1 MSGIAALRSVLV
13 DDAALIAL
21 VPPERIAAGV
31 LPLNTTLPFIEL
43 SSVSVVDMNIPTP
56 GATQFVAERVRAAVV
71 AANDPE
77 LREVFAAM
85 KRAGGGQLYPVVTGI
100 SGVTIFTAGAGPD
113 IVNEQAHLYQKNMDW
128 MVRYTETR

>member
-21 VPPERIAAGV
+21 VPATKIVSGPA
-31 LPLNTTLPFIEL
+31 PLDTAPPFISL

-56 GATQFVAERVRAAVV
+56 GATQFVTERVRAAVV
-71 AANDPE
+71 AADDPE
-77 LREVFAAM
+77 LRQVFAAM
-85 KRAGGGQLYPVVTGI
+85 KRAGGGQLYPIVTGI

-113 IVNEQAHLYQKNMDW
+113 IVNEQAHLYQKNMDF
-128 MVRYTETR
+128 MIRYTETR